1 MTKAI
6 QIHANGG
13 PEVLRYEDVEVRRP
27 GKGEALIRH
36 TAIGVNFI
44 DIYYR
49 SGLYPPPAGL
59 PLIPGSEAA
68 GVVIETGEGVDT
80 VKPGDRVAYAGPLGA
95 YAEER
100 VIAADRLVKIPDG
113 ISDEQAAA
121 MMLKGMTVAYLLLRT
136 HPVKPGRYRA
146 LSRGGRRRRADVRPV
161 GQASRRDR
169 HRHRWLA
176 GQDGA
181 RQGAWLRPR
190 HQLPRHAI
198 SSAAVKEITGGRMC
212 DVVYDSVGKDTFPA
226 SLDCLKPMGLFVSF
240 GQSSGPIPPFSMAIL
255 SQKGS
260 LFATRPTL
268 FTYIAKRAD
277 LEAYAAA
284 LFDVVGKGIVKVEI
298 NQRHALADAAQAHA
312 DIEARRTTGTSILIP

>member
-6 QIHANGG
+6 RIHANGG
-13 PEVLRYEDVEVRRP
+13 PEVLRYEDVEVGRP

-121 MMLKGMTVAYLLLRT
+121 MMLKGMTVAYL
-136 HPVKPGRYRA
+136 V
-146 LSRGGRRRRADVRPV
+146 
-161 GQASRRDR
+161 
-169 HRHRWLA
+169 
-176 GQDGA
+176 
-181 RQGAWLRPR
+181 
-190 HQLPRHAI
+190 LPHAI
-198 SSAAVKEITGGRMC
+198 R
-212 DVVYDSVGKDTFPA
+212 
-226 SLDCLKPMGLFVSF
+226 
-240 GQSSGPIPPFSMAIL
+240 
-255 SQKGS
+255 
-260 LFATRPTL
+260 
-268 FTYIAKRAD
+268 
-277 LEAYAAA
+277 
-284 LFDVVGKGIVKVEI
+284 
-298 NQRHALADAAQAHA
+298 
-312 DIEARRTTGTSILIP
+312 

>member
-36 TAIGVNFI
+36 TAIGVNFL

-59 PLIPGSEAA
+59 PLIPGNEAA
-68 GVVIETGEGVDT
+68 GVVIETGEGVDD

-100 VIAADRLVKIPDG
+100 VIAADRLVKIPGG

-121 MMLKGMTVAYLLLRT
+121 IMLKGMTVAYLLLRT
-136 HPVKPGRYRA
+136 YAVKPGDSVLYHAAAGGVGLLFGQWAKHLGATVIGTASSPQKMALAKAHGFDHVINYREVDFVA
-146 LSRGGRRRRADVRPV
+146 EVR
-161 GQASRRDR
+161 
-169 HRHRWLA
+169 
-176 GQDGA
+176 
-181 RQGAWLRPR
+181 
-190 HQLPRHAI
+190 
-198 SSAAVKEITGGRMC
+198 EITGGRMC

-226 SLDCLKPMGLFVSF
+226 SLDCLRPLGLFVSF
-240 GQSSGPIPPFSMAIL
+240 GQSSGPIPPFSMAML
-255 SQKGS
+255 AQKGS
-260 LFATRPTL
+260 LFATRPTV
-268 FTYIAKRAD
+268 FTYIARRVD
-277 LEAYAAA
+277 LEALAAA
-284 LFDVVGKGIVKVEI
+284 LFDVVGKGVVRIEI
-298 NQRHALADAAQAHA
+298 SQRHALADAAQAHA
-312 DIEARRTTGTSILIP
+312 DIEARRTTGTSVLIP